1 MSKLY
6 FHYGA
11 MNSGKTTAL
20 LQVAHNYEEKGMKIV
35 LIKPK
40 TDTKGLNKV
49 VSRLGVEREVDIL
62 LDSDKTIMECMK
74 PEKPNAII
82 IDEAQFLTP
91 KQVDEL
97 YFITKEYDIPVL
109 CYGLRCDFQMKGF
122 PGSTRLLEIA
132 DDIKELKTIC
142 KCGQKAT
149 QSLRTLNGVA
159 VFEGNQV
166 LIDGEL
172 DIKYEGVC
180 GKCYIKYKKEVRV
193 MYDEYINNK
202 VKKHYDYL
210 ISLRLNVIGVFAQ
223 GSMNYG
229 LFIDEEEYKSDVDT
243 KAIVLPTLD
252 DLISGN
258 RMKSTKYDLDGEQI
272 DVKDIR
278 VMVDMWKKSNP
289 AYLEILFTK
298 YKVISPLY
306 EKFINDIIKIG
317 DDIVKMNFP
326 QLAKCMSG
334 MSKEKVIAMEHPYPS
349 LLDKIEK
356 FGYDPKQL
364 HHIIRLNR
372 LITEVF
378 CCDIPFG
385 EALEIDDERVKKYL
399 INVKKGYLSLEQA
412 RANAIYYDNDTREIK
427 EKVLE
432 NYKDFEF
439 DSGTYNKL
447 KNIVHQLV
455 KYNIIEQIKK
465 EI

>member
-1 MSKLY
+1 
-6 FHYGA
+6 
-11 MNSGKTTAL
+11 
-20 LQVAHNYEEKGMKIV
+20 
-35 LIKPK
+35 
-40 TDTKGLNKV
+40 
-49 VSRLGVEREVDIL
+49 
-62 LDSDKTIMECMK
+62 
-74 PEKPNAII
+74 
-82 IDEAQFLTP
+82 
-91 KQVDEL
+91 
-97 YFITKEYDIPVL
+97 
-109 CYGLRCDFQMKGF
+109 
-122 PGSTRLLEIA
+122 
-132 DDIKELKTIC
+132 
-142 KCGQKAT
+142 
-149 QSLRTLNGVA
+149 
-159 VFEGNQV
+159 
-166 LIDGEL
+166 
-172 DIKYEGVC
+172 
-180 GKCYIKYKKEVRV
+180 

-210 ISLRLNVIGVFAQ
+210 VSLGLNVIGVFAQ

-252 DLISGN
+252 DLISGSK
-258 RMKSTKYDLDGEQI
+258 MKSTKYDLDGEQI

-298 YKVISPLY
+298 YKFINPLY
-306 EKFINDIIKIG
+306 EKFINDIIKMG

-385 EALEIDDERVKKYL
+385 EALEIDDERIKKYL

-412 RANAIYYDNDTREIK
+412 RENAVYYDNDTKEVK

-432 NYKDFEF
+432 EYKNFEF
-439 DSGTYNKL
+439 NSKTYEELMKIVHNCVKFNIIKQIQNNKKYLVFTQDEWNNLYYMGTYDNLDDAIPDVNNWLSVYDIQIDEL
-447 KNIVHQLV
+447 KEYPSTFGMCFDKEV
-455 KYNIIEQIKK
+455 KTKDEQFLMIRGFIL
-465 EI
+465 E